1 MFRMQLSA
9 GVAII
14 DGLLNVGLSDKIT
27 SVGLLQGVLTL
38 TLGLLIAYQ
47 SVKRVSADEYETAV

>member
-14 DGLLNVGLSDKIT
+14 DGLLNVGLSSDGQT
-27 SVGLLQGVLTL
+27 VAATGVVQGVLTL
-38 TLGLLIAYQ
+38 VLGLLIAYR
-47 SVKRVSADEYETAV
+47 SVKRVSAHEL

>member
-14 DGLLNVGLSDKIT
+14 DGLLNLGLSNNGQTIVLV
-27 SVGLLQGVLTL
+27 SLLQGALTL
-38 TLGLLIAYQ
+38 VLGLLIAYQ
-47 SVKRVSADEYETAV
+47 SVKRVNV